1 MSKTSKRSL
10 AAAPDR
16 RRVARVGV
24 PAAPRG
30 HARRG
35 TASTA
40 SAEIGLWEGAVLA
53 VADGAD
59 GVIVR
64 AKLTSGAS
72 IEASC
77 PAHVDASW
85 LRAACALAPVP
96 AAFAVAR
103 PSRPPRVVGIFP
115 ARRASYRPARGD
127 LVIRGRAVTV
137 DAESLAL
144 TSRAAHLRLE
154 AEGDVAL
161 KGRDVTSH
169 ARRVN
174 RIRGGSIRL
183 N

>member
-1 MSKTSKRSL
+1 MSKTSKRPL

-16 RRVARVGV
+16 RRVARIGV

-30 HARRG
+30 QARRG

-53 VADGAD
+53 VADAAD

-64 AKLTSGAS
+64 AKLASGAS

-96 AAFAVAR
+96 AAFVVAR
-103 PSRPPRVVGIFP
+103 PSGRHLLWGIFP
-115 ARRASYRPARGD
+115 GAAHADARGD

>member
-1 MSKTSKRSL
+1 MSKSSKRSL
-10 AAAPDR
+10 AAASGR
-16 RRVARVGV
+16 RRVGRSGA
-24 PAAPRG
+24 PAAQRG
-30 HARRG
+30 QARRRPAP
-35 TASTA
+35 TAD
-40 SAEIGLWEGAVLA
+40 AESGLWEGAVLA
-53 VADGAD
+53 VADGTD
-59 GVIVR
+59 GVIVH
-64 AKLTSGAS
+64 ATFASGAR

-96 AAFAVAR
+96 AAFVVAR
-103 PSRPPRVVGIFP
+103 PSGRHVLWGIFP
-115 ARRASYRPARGD
+115 GPVHAEARAD

-144 TSRAAHLRLE
+144 TSRAARLHLE

>member
-1 MSKTSKRSL
+1 MSKSSKRSL
-10 AAAPDR
+10 ATAPAR
-16 RRVARVGV
+16 RRVGRNGS
-24 PAAPRG
+24 PAAQRG
-30 HARRG
+30 PARRG
-35 TASTA
+35 PAPAA
-40 SAEIGLWEGAVLA
+40 SAEVGLLFEGEVLA
-53 VADGAD
+53 VADVAD
-59 GVIVR
+59 GVTVR
-64 AKLTSGAS
+64 AKLAGGAS

-103 PSRPPRVVGIFP
+103 PSGRHVLWGIFP
-115 ARRASYRPARGD
+115 RAAHAAARAD